1 MVELV
6 IKNLKEVEEQ
16 YHDRIER
23 VCKKKVTFFERLYKR
38 YDKDLVLE
46 VIFDH
51 SASTYKVSASLD
63 MKSKK
68 VLLAKEDKD
77 PLKAVIHLLDEFKKV
92 VKRQYD
98 HERKLYLFKRKR
110 K

>member
-6 IKNLKEVEEQ
+6 VKNLKEVEEQ

-23 VCKKKVTFFERLYKR
+23 VCKKKVTFFERLFKR

-46 VIFDH
+46 IIFDH

-92 VKRQYD
+92 VMRQYD

-110 K
+110 N